1 MTEYLIETS
10 AWVAFFR
17 GDRQAVARIDP
28 LLAEGAAAISGPIY
42 AEVLSGAPTRAA
54 LDHLRTLLRSLRWLP
69 DPPALW
75 ERVAEVRF
83 NLARQGYQAAIVDIM
98 IGIAAADAGLVLL
111 TRDRDFEYIAEALPL
126 TVSLF

>member
-1 MTEYLIETS
+1 LTEYLIETS

-54 LDHLRTLLRSLRWLP
+54 VDHLRTLLRSLRWLP
-69 DPPALW
+69 DPPAFW
-75 ERVAEVRF
+75 ERIAEARF
-83 NLARQGYQAAIVDIM
+83 HLARQGYQASIADLM
-98 IGIAAADAGLVLL
+98 IAVTACETGLVLL
-111 TRDRDFEYIAEALPL
+111 TRDRDFEHIARVLPL
-126 TVSLF
+126 AISLF